1 MANELNGTTCLLKW
15 AVGVD
20 MFDIAGQMEVTSS
33 VLGNAIDIST
43 KSDDDFIKLLNGELA
58 SKGVSVTGNII
69 YSSNAAFESI
79 RNLAINGTAAA
90 FYLDFTGSAF
100 QSIAFFG
107 IPTAMSDSLPV
118 GDKATTSITILSL
131 GQAVYGSQF

>member
-15 AVGVD
+15 AVGVNE
-20 MFDIAGQMEVTSS
+20 FDIAGQMEVTSS

-58 SKGVSVTGNII
+58 AKGASITANII
-69 YSSNAAFESI
+69 YSNNAAFESI
-79 RNLAINGTAAA
+79 RDLAVNGTAAA
-90 FYLDFTGSAF
+90 FVMDFTGSAF
-100 QSIAFFG
+100 QKITFVG

-118 GDKATTSITILSL
+118 GDKVSTSITILSL
-131 GQAVYGSQF
+131 GPVVYGSQF